1 MNDSEPASAERPLHS
16 VSLSFLLLN
25 FARQVQGERISMRE
39 LKDSLGRRSF
49 GLILFVLAIP
59 NVLPFV
65 AIPGVS
71 SVIGAPILLIAFQ
84 MMLGYQHIWL
94 PKWIAN
100 SSMSSQ
106 NFLKIIEKAAPWLA
120 RMEKLLKPRWNGLAK
135 GKIEPYLGAVCVLM
149 AFLLMLPIP
158 LGNLF
163 PAISILLISL
173 GLIERDGVCVA
184 AGLIMSVISVVYLQG
199 LIWIAMQLISNLLS
213 TWFQ

>member
-1 MNDSEPASAERPLHS
+1 MNDPEPASGDLPAHS
-16 VSLSFLLLN
+16 VSLSSLLLN
-25 FARQVQGERISMRE
+25 FARQFQGERISMRE

-71 SVIGAPILLIAFQ
+71 SVIGVPIVLIAFQ
-84 MMLGYQHIWL
+84 MMMGYQYIWL
-94 PKWIAN
+94 PKWVAN

-106 NFLKIIEKAAPWLA
+106 NFLKIMEKATPWLA
-120 RMEKLLKPRWNGLAK
+120 RAEKLLKPRWDSLVK
-135 GKIEPYLGAVCVLM
+135 GKIEQFLGAVCVLM

-199 LIWIAMQLISNLLS
+199 LIWVAIQLISNLLAK
-213 TWFQ
+213 WF